1 MSDRPGTGAQ
11 EERFRHLWDRSDS
24 NWAVL
29 QVGPGRYMPFNR
41 QGFVTLIGATGLN
54 DLVCQRMI
62 DAGCEV
68 LKELPSD
75 IAEAI
80 VEAKAVKE

>member
-1 MSDRPGTGAQ
+1 
-11 EERFRHLWDRSDS
+11 
-24 NWAVL
+24 
-29 QVGPGRYMPFNR
+29 MPFNR